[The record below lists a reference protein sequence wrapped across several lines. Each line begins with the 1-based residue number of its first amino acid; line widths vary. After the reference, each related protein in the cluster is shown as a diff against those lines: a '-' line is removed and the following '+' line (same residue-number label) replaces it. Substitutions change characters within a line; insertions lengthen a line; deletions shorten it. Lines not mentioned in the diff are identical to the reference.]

1 MGHMSIVSK
10 NAGFPFRGSSLI
22 RLQNSIELGLLPHHH
37 HHRAPLREVVD
48 GAAAAE
54 RAAIMSRRRSA
65 QSLVNQAAGPSRV
78 YSGNACIYM
87 PAASSQLS

>member
-1 MGHMSIVSK
+1 MGDGSHVNSFKECRVSVQ
-10 NAGFPFRGSSLI
+10 GQFTHTSL
-22 RLQNSIELGLLPHHH
+22 ELGLLPHHH